1 MISFEDSDLTSD
13 MRVDFL
19 DSIKNQN
26 GVFNT
31 IQLIE
36 KKYYLIDGVSD
47 KALAAIT
54 HPKMTKEGGPLYFF
68 HSNGTLLETFQR
80 DTDLN
85 QFWNLIGTTSK
96 GTQTFVT
103 YL

>member
-1 MISFEDSDLTSD
+1 MLYLTSD

-19 DSIKNQN
+19 DSIQNQS

-31 IQLIE
+31 MQLTSQQF
-36 KKYYLIDGVSD
+36 YLINGVSD
-47 KALAAIT
+47 KSIAAIT
-54 HPKMTKEGGPLYFF
+54 DPTKTKEGGPLFF
-68 HSNGTLLETFQR
+68 AHSNGTLLSTFQN
-80 DTDLN
+80 DKDLN

-96 GTQTFVT
+96 GNQTFVT